1 MITMKNWASK
11 AVKKLTDGK
20 KAVSGQKQKAMASA
34 VCAALKDF
42 CLQNEEFAQAV
53 VEGGSL
59 ADCMNAVES
68 GVGNS
73 ISDLD
78 AYKKAVNFFFAGARI
93 KMQMTI
99 DLIGNAAGH
108 SAQVNEDQPIMGLI
122 LDLTDIL

>member
-1 MITMKNWASK
+1 MITMNNWASK
-11 AVKKLTDGK
+11 AVKKLADGK
-20 KAVSGQKQKAMASA
+20 NSVSGQKQKAMVSA

-42 CLQNEEFAQAV
+42 CLQDEEFAQAV

-59 ADCMNAVES
+59 SDCMNAVAS

-78 AYKKAVNFFFAGARI
+78 AYKKAVKFFFPGAKI

-108 SAQVNEDQPIMGLI
+108 SEQANKDHSVLGLT
-122 LDLTDIL
+122 LDLAGIL

>member
-1 MITMKNWASK
+1 
-11 AVKKLTDGK
+11 
-20 KAVSGQKQKAMASA
+20 MASA

-42 CLQNEEFAQAV
+42 CLQDEEFAQAI
-53 VEGGSL
+53 VEGGSFS
-59 ADCMNAVES
+59 DCMNAVAS

-78 AYKKAVNFFFAGARI
+78 AYKKAVKFYFPGARI

-108 SAQVNEDQPIMGLI
+108 AKPATEEQPAAALT
-122 LDLTDIL
+122 LDLAGIL